1 MVKNTNKSLKLIKPI
16 ISKRIIAFLL
26 NILVFGA
33 CSLALY
39 FATLYGV
46 FATGFNYIDN
56 QNYINEVRKDNNLN
70 LKEDLT
76 YQEYEKV
83 VTKLYYETYPDQI
96 FNYYHEYDE
105 RISSLTHAYNVF
117 VLNLPVEPTVEYYQ
131 TEYFKYQ
138 QLSDGSFDV
147 NAKAIQISG
156 SGKRYEANMQSLFY
170 MSYSHLK
177 DFVYKFDEN
186 FKKAN
191 DQNVLF
197 ERLSRTVAFIIPYIA
212 FYIVIPLVSK
222 NGSTLFE
229 AKFNIGRVERKNGFR
244 VKKFQTLIRY
254 LVAFIIPFIGFYY
267 FNLYSVIL
275 LTIAP
280 LFLNILVMIINKNNY
295 DLLDL
300 ICYTEGVDVSNSL
313 IFKDPKEEYIYYKN
327 NKNIYSDEEYVNALS
342 NIDKIDLTISRDEKF
357 KENDDKNISI
367 SILKDFKEY
376 IKSFIS

>member
-1 MVKNTNKSLKLIKPI
+1 
-16 ISKRIIAFLL
+16 
-26 NILVFGA
+26 
-33 CSLALY
+33 
-39 FATLYGV
+39 
-46 FATGFNYIDN
+46 
-56 QNYINEVRKDNNLN
+56 
-70 LKEDLT
+70 
-76 YQEYEKV
+76 
-83 VTKLYYETYPDQI
+83 
-96 FNYYHEYDE
+96 
-105 RISSLTHAYNVF
+105 
-117 VLNLPVEPTVEYYQ
+117 
-131 TEYFKYQ
+131 
-138 QLSDGSFDV
+138 
-147 NAKAIQISG
+147 
-156 SGKRYEANMQSLFY
+156 MQSLFY

-191 DQNVLF
+191 DQNILF

-254 LVAFIIPFIGFYY
+254 LVAFIIPFVGFYY

-295 DLLDL
+295 DLSDL

-357 KENDDKNISI
+357 KENDDK
-367 SILKDFKEY
+367 KD
-376 IKSFIS
+376 

>member
-56 QNYINEVRKDNNLN
+56 QNYINEVKKDNNLN

-83 VTKLYYETYPDQI
+83 VTKFYYETYPDQI

-186 FKKAN
+186 YKKAN

-229 AKFNIGRVERKNGFR
+229 TKFNIGRVERKNGFR

-357 KENDDKNISI
+357 KENENK
-367 SILKDFKEY
+367 KD
-376 IKSFIS
+376 

>member
-1 MVKNTNKSLKLIKPI
+1 MVKNTNKSLKLVKPI

-56 QNYINEVRKDNNLN
+56 QNYINEVKKDNNLN

-83 VTKLYYETYPDQI
+83 VTKFYYETYPDQI

-191 DQNVLF
+191 DQNILF
-197 ERLSRTVAFIIPYIA
+197 ERLSRTIAFFIPYIA

-229 AKFNIGRVERKNGFR
+229 AKFNIGRV
-244 VKKFQTLIRY
+244 
-254 LVAFIIPFIGFYY
+254 
-267 FNLYSVIL
+267 
-275 LTIAP
+275 
-280 LFLNILVMIINKNNY
+280 
-295 DLLDL
+295 
-300 ICYTEGVDVSNSL
+300 
-313 IFKDPKEEYIYYKN
+313 
-327 NKNIYSDEEYVNALS
+327 
-342 NIDKIDLTISRDEKF
+342 
-357 KENDDKNISI
+357 
-367 SILKDFKEY
+367 
-376 IKSFIS
+376 